1 MNFNKRFASALSS
14 GDQGSAILELLVL
27 GFLAQ
32 FAILAVALPA
42 LQIQRQQLAAVSLAQ
57 QVARA
62 TSHGQGDAGYV
73 QTLVQLNADNYQ
85 LDLSDFQLELIPESP
100 KAGELFTVSVQVQSA
115 QTQTTMRMPR

>member
-1 MNFNKRFASALSS
+1 MNFNKGLAGLLTSK
-14 GDQGSAILELLVL
+14 DHGSAILELLVL

-42 LQIQRQQLAAVSLAQ
+42 LQLQRQQLAAVSLAQ

-62 TSHGQGDAGYV
+62 TSHGQAGASYL
-73 QTLVQLNADNYQ
+73 QTLVRLNAANYQ
-85 LDLSDFQLELIPESP
+85 LNPSDFQVELIPETP
-100 KAGELFTVSVQVQSA
+100 NAGELFTVAVQVQSA